1 VLILRLAWRNLGR
14 NPRRTGIVLTAVA
27 VGIAGVVLSMAIN
40 NGLVLQMVETAIA
53 TELGHLQVHAAGFD
67 ENPMLRLRLVDGG
80 RAAGEALE
88 SLSGVKAW
96 TPRVRSEGLVSSAR
110 ANVGVRVVGIEPGR
124 ESAVSNLAE
133 SIVEGAFLDGASRR
147 ILIGEKLAR
156 RLDVTVGSKVV
167 LSVQDLRGDL
177 TGEAFRVAGL
187 FRTASAELDRG
198 TVYLRLEESQKLLR
212 LGQSVSELIVI
223 ADTRG
228 QIRDIQQGLRTR
240 LGDELEV
247 QTWEELRPL
256 LVQMVEIFDRTAWYV
271 YSAVFVAMVFGI
283 ANVLLMS
290 VFERMREIGILMAVG
305 LRPGRLVGL
314 ITAESM
320 LLTFLG
326 LAIGYGA
333 AVACVLALHD
343 GIDMSLWAEGLT
355 AVGVG
360 TRIVPV
366 IRANDVVVPVAVAW
380 VTALVA
386 SLWPALRAARLR
398 PAEAVRRI

>member
-355 AVGVG
+355 AVGAG

-398 PAEAVRRI
+398 PAEAVRRV